1 MTYSVYVAI
10 YCSVVR
16 VIAAGIQNLP
26 DTMAQM
32 LDEGENWD
40 ASQWQKINVGGGIE
54 DVMVPKGTPVWAGYE
69 GEEWRHP
76 GIGQR
81 RDWQQRTFDT
91 AIEKCTKIIA
101 EAKAKK
107 RQLKEAKQALID
119 KESKEANAIEDREK
133 PQKKRQKEAREEG
146 QEATERSQRSK

>member
-1 MTYSVYVAI
+1 
-10 YCSVVR
+10 
-16 VIAAGIQNLP
+16 
-26 DTMAQM
+26 MAQM

-76 GIGQR
+76 GIGKP
-81 RDWQQRTFDT
+81 RDWQQRTFDASILT
-91 AIEKCTKIIA
+91 KTKIIE

-107 RQLKEAKQALID
+107 RQLKEAKQAL

-133 PQKKRQKEAREEG
+133 PQKKRRKEARDSEEC